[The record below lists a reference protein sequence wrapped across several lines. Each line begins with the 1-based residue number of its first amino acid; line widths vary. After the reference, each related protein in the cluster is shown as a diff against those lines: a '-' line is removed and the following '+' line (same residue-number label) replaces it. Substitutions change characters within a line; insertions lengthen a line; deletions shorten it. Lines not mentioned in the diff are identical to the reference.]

1 MVVLVLLSVI
11 GLSSGATILEYKDPE
26 NGIHHVQTGEPGE
39 KVEGSFAYNA
49 PDGDAYRLTYN
60 AGLEGFEAAGSHL
73 PVVPEDTAEVTEA
86 KSKFSE
92 AFKNVESRADEM
104 AVETYAQQIAFDL
117 ISMEELAAEVNAA
130 KQLAAEALVAE
141 KLVADELVAEKL
153 VADELAAEGVL
164 AVARR
169 KRSPV
174 TVPLIKSSI
183 AAAPLSSVH
192 SFRQPLTY
200 LTTSAGH
207 YPTSALYASAYPL
220 TFAVN
225 QPFYTYPIYNTK
237 TAVSDEPSMQ
247 EMAEEEEKPIYEAP
261 TLPTL
266 SVDHPIVR
274 INFPFNQPI
283 RSLPVQPIQPL
294 QPLPVPVPVQD
305 TIRVGPTGSDDSSK
319 GIVQQ
324 GDDEAAALAL

>member
-26 NGIHHVQTGEPGE
+26 NGIHHVQTGDPGE

-117 ISMEELAAEVNAA
+117 ISMEELAAEVKAA

-141 KLVADELVAEKL
+141 ELVAEKL

-183 AAAPLSSVH
+183 AAAPLSTVH